1 MGNDPA
7 ALQLSLIASE
17 EQVESARP
25 ISAVRAKR
33 PAKARAASPGPARL
47 DAKPGDAG
55 FVERRSSRSRR
66 PLGLGGRRATDRV
79 ESRPA
84 EAARAA
90 PASVPTPNAPLP
102 PENELW
108 DLRAA
113 ARFLKLSTSWV
124 YKRVEDGTLPVTRVN
139 GYSLRFE
146 PAALRD
152 WVAKN
157 GSSRGTVNRKKK

>member
-1 MGNDPA
+1 MGTHA
-7 ALQLSLIASE
+7 AATQLSLLASHE
-17 EQVESARP
+17 EVEPARP
-25 ISAVRAKR
+25 TSRFRAKR
-33 PAKARAASPGPARL
+33 PAKPRAASSRPAQP
-47 DAKPGDAG
+47 DAKPGEVG
-55 FVERRSSRSRR
+55 FVERRSGRSRR

-79 ESRPA
+79 ESRCA
-84 EAARAA
+84 EAARVA
-90 PASVPTPNAPLP
+90 PASIRSPNASLP

-146 PAALRD
+146 PSALRE
-152 WVAKN
+152 WVANN
-157 GSSRGTVNRKKK
+157 GSSRGVMKRKKK

>member
-1 MGNDPA
+1 M
-7 ALQLSLIASE
+7 
-17 EQVESARP
+17 
-25 ISAVRAKR
+25 
-33 PAKARAASPGPARL
+33 
-47 DAKPGDAG
+47 
-55 FVERRSSRSRR
+55 
-66 PLGLGGRRATDRV
+66 
-79 ESRPA
+79 ESRCA

-90 PASVPTPNAPLP
+90 RSIRSPNVPLP

-146 PAALRD
+146 PAALRE
-152 WVAKN
+152 WVARS
-157 GSSRGTVNRKKK
+157 GSSRDVVKRKKK

>member
-1 MGNDPA
+1 MGTHA
-7 ALQLSLIASE
+7 EALQLPLIASE
-17 EQVESARP
+17 GQVESARP
-25 ISAVRAKR
+25 TSPARAKH
-33 PAKARAASPGPARL
+33 PAKARAASPGSVQP
-47 DAKPGDAG
+47 DAKPIEAG
-55 FVERRSSRSRR
+55 LVERRSGQSRR
-66 PLGLGGRRATDRV
+66 PFGLGGRRATDRV

-90 PASVPTPNAPLP
+90 PATVPSPSSPLP

-139 GYSLRFE
+139 GYSLRFD

-152 WVAKN
+152 WLATNASTRRAVKRN
-157 GSSRGTVNRKKK
+157 KK